1 MSGAGQEP
9 GDGFTADLLPGVARI
24 HRPDG
29 AVAGTG
35 FLVADG
41 TLVTCAHV
49 VEAAGSGPGAAILLT
64 FPHVDGAEPL
74 QGHVPAELWRAADG
88 EDVAFIRLTG
98 APAGARP
105 LPLGSADGCQGHPV
119 RSFGFPA
126 QAPPGG
132 HFGYGVGGDLL
143 PGADGRCSHL
153 QLTDANDLTTG
164 FSGGPVVDGVTGLV
178 VGMLTE
184 ITAPDAFE
192 RGQGIAYV
200 TPTQVLRDVLPE
212 IAEREVCPY
221 RGLEPFTAEHARW
234 FQGRQEAVRH
244 ILTNLAQ
251 QRRLTLLLGPSGS
264 GKSSLI
270 QAGVLRALA
279 KGELPGSDLWLPVL
293 ARPRQD
299 MLAEIERA
307 GLPGAADEGITGA
320 VNRRLAAE
328 PSYQRVLLVIDQFE
342 ELLVQTSD
350 GRLREFLAVIDEVAT
365 AADTYTKITVIL
377 IMRDDFYPQL
387 AALAPK
393 LLEAAMPGLLNVP
406 GTLSQ
411 QGLHDIIV
419 LPARDVGLRFQPGLP
434 EQIISDVLETTPGAS
449 LTREAPV
456 TVLPLLEMTLSQLWL
471 RRKDG
476 YLTHEAYRRIGGVS
490 GSVTTWCENALGEL
504 SPEQQLIARRA
515 LTSLV
520 HPADPSHNITAV
532 RTQVP
537 LDELRDL
544 AADPTNDESAAVDA
558 VIASLARHRIITTQ
572 TLHGPR
578 DPEDSPGEPVAE
590 LIHEALIR
598 DWGALREWVNQDHRF
613 QEWLSHTHERQ
624 SRWADADK
632 DPGDLLGGT
641 ALAEGLEWSRRRH
654 LPSDI
659 SEFLTAS
666 RQRQRAVIRRSR
678 RLNAVLGGLLVL
690 ALVAAGG
697 AIWQWRTV
705 NEARRAAVS
714 RQLAAQSN
722 EISGTNTDLASLL
735 AIQAYRSSHTAEAVE
750 DLRTTAALLP
760 MHRRLSGHASDVY
773 RVAFSPNGRTLAS
786 ASADKTVRLWDVGT
800 GRPGAVLKGHTDV
813 VWSVAFSPDGRTIA
827 TAGKDKTVRVWNA
840 ATGKPRH
847 VLKGH
852 TDWVNGVA
860 FSPDGRT
867 IATASNDN
875 TARLWNASTGKPG
888 PILKKHTADV
898 NAVAYSPDGHTIATG
913 STDKTAILWDADTD
927 KPRTVLKKHTADVV
941 ALAFSR
947 DGRTLATV
955 GLDYST
961 QLWNMPS
968 GKPRIALSGYTE
980 QVIGVAFSPD
990 NRTLATVGL
999 ERPVRLWDVATGT
1012 PRDALNGAT
1021 DVVFAVAFSPNGRI
1035 LATAGRDKVVR
1046 LWDTNVARSRTIL
1059 AGHTEAVRAVAYSPD
1074 GRTVATASDDK
1085 TARLWDA
1092 TTGRPRATL
1101 KGHTKA
1107 VYGVAFSP
1115 DGRTI
1120 ATAGADKTAR
1130 LWDAKTGKPRA
1141 TLKGHTDEVK
1151 AVAFSP
1157 DSHTIATAGV
1167 DYTARLWDADTG
1179 KPRATLEGHTDQ
1191 VYGVAFSP
1199 DGRTI
1204 ATAGADKT
1212 ARLWDA
1218 KTGKPRATLE
1228 GHIDE
1233 VKAVAFSPDSH
1244 TIATASD
1251 DKTAWLWDVD
1261 SGTPRVTLKGHTAE
1275 VYGVAFSKDGRLIA
1289 TASVDFTARVWDA
1302 HTGRTRAPLIGHA
1315 DWVDGVAFSPDSHTI
1330 ATADEDK
1337 TVRLWD
1343 ADAVVDPS
1351 EAIQRICRV
1360 VHRDLTPQER
1370 AAYLPDESVA
1380 PVCPTD

>member
-1 MSGAGQEP
+1 MGFPVGVQACLVHLLLRLRSHRVGLGGARQEA
-9 GDGFTADLLPGVARI
+9 GDGFATNLLPAVARI

-29 AVAGTG
+29 TVAGTG
-35 FLVADG
+35 FLVAER

-49 VEAAGSGPGAAILLT
+49 VEAAGGGPGSEIRLA
-64 FPHVDGAEPL
+64 FPHLDGQL
-74 QGHVPAELWRAADG
+74 MTGDVPADLWRAANS
-88 EDVAFIRLTG
+88 EDVAFVRL
-98 APAGARP
+98 PATPPGARP
-105 LPLGSADGCQGHPV
+105 LPLGSAEGCRGHRV

-126 QAPPGG
+126 QAPPEG
-132 HFGYGVGGDLL
+132 HYGYGTGGDIL
-143 PGADGRCSHL
+143 PGADGRCTHL

-164 FSGGPVVDGVTGLV
+164 FSGGPVLDDVTGLV
-178 VGMLTE
+178 LGMLTE

-192 RGQGIAYV
+192 RGQEIAYA
-200 TPTQVLRDVLPE
+200 TPTQVLREVLPE
-212 IAEREVCPY
+212 LTEQQVCPY

-234 FQGRQEAVRH
+234 FQGRQDAVRQV
-244 ILTNLAQ
+244 LTNLAR

-279 KGELPGSDLWLPVL
+279 EGLLPGSDRWLPVL

-299 MLAEIERA
+299 MLTEIERA
-307 GLPGAADEGITGA
+307 GLPGAGDEGITAA

-342 ELLVQTSD
+342 ELLVQRSD
-350 GRLREFLAVIDEVAT
+350 GRLREFLAVIDEVIS
-365 AADTYTKITVIL
+365 AADAYTKITVIL

-406 GTLSQ
+406 GTLSRQ
-411 QGLHDIIV
+411 DLHDIIA
-419 LPARDVGLRFQPGLP
+419 LPAHDVGLHFQPGLP
-434 EQIISDVLETTPGAS
+434 EQIIMDVLETTPGAS

-456 TVLPLLEMTLSQLWL
+456 TVLPLLEMTLSQLWE

-476 YLTHEAYRRIGGVS
+476 YLTHAAYQRIGAVS
-490 GSVTTWCENALGEL
+490 GSVTTWCESALGEL
-504 SPEQQLIARRA
+504 SREQQVIARRA

-537 LDELRDL
+537 LDELRAL
-544 AADPTNDESAAVDA
+544 AADPTDGESASVDA

-578 DPEDSPGEPVAE
+578 DPDDSPGEPVAE

-624 SRWADADK
+624 ARWAAGGK

-641 ALAEGLEWSRRRH
+641 ALGEGLEWSRRRH
-654 LPSDI
+654 LPSDV
-659 SEFLTAS
+659 SEFLNAS
-666 RQRQRAVIRRSR
+666 RQRQRAAIRRGR
-678 RLNAVLGGLLVL
+678 RLSAVLGGLLVL
-690 ALVAAGG
+690 ALLAAGG
-697 AIWQWRTV
+697 AVWQWRSV

-722 EISGTNTDLASLL
+722 EVSGTNADLASLL
-735 AIQAYRSSHTAEAVE
+735 AVQAYRSSHTAEAVE

-760 MHRRLSGHASDVY
+760 MHRRLSGHAGDVY
-773 RVAFSPNGRTLAS
+773 RVAFSPDGRTLAS
-786 ASADKTVRLWDVGT
+786 ASADKTVRLWDVAT
-800 GRPGAVLKGHTDV
+800 GKRGPVLRGPTDV
-813 VWSVAFSPDGRTIA
+813 VWSVAFSPDGRTV
-827 TAGKDKTVRVWNA
+827 AGASADRTVRLWDTR
-840 ATGKPRH
+840 TGKPGR
-847 VLKGH
+847 VLRGH
-852 TDWVNGVA
+852 TAQVNAVA

-867 IATASNDN
+867 IATASDDK
-875 TARLWNASTGKPG
+875 TARLWNAGTGKPG
-888 PILKKHTADV
+888 Q
-898 NAVAYSPDGHTIATG
+898 
-913 STDKTAILWDADTD
+913 
-927 KPRTVLKKHTADVV
+927 VLKKHTDAVI

-947 DGRTLATV
+947 NGRTLATV
-955 GLDYST
+955 GWDYVT
-961 QLWNMPS
+961 QLWDMPS
-968 GKPRIALSGYTE
+968 AKPRIALSGYVE
-980 QVIGVAFSPD
+980 QVVGVAFSPD

-1012 PRDALNGAT
+1012 PRDSLNGAT
-1021 DVVFAVAFSPNGRI
+1021 DLVFAVAYSPNGRI

-1046 LWDTNVARSRTIL
+1046 LWDTHIRRSRKIL
-1059 AGHTEAVRAVAYSPD
+1059 AGHTDAVTAVAYSPD
-1074 GRTVATASDDK
+1074 GRTIASTSADK

-1092 TTGRPRATL
+1092 ATGRSRTIL
-1101 KGHTKA
+1101 KGHTDKVA
-1107 VYGVAFSP
+1107 AVAFGP

-1130 LWDAKTGKPRA
+1130 LWDAATGRSR
-1141 TLKGHTDEVK
+1141 TILKGHTDEVA

-1157 DSHTIATAGV
+1157 DGRTVVTAGA
-1167 DYTARLWDADTG
+1167 DKTARLWDARTG
-1179 KPRATLEGHTDQ
+1179 AFRMSLDRHTDT

-1204 ATAGADKT
+1204 ATASADKT

-1218 KTGKPRATLE
+1218 KTGKPRLVLK

-1233 VKAVAFSPDSH
+1233 VNAVAFSPDGD
-1244 TIATASD
+1244 TVATASD
-1251 DKTAWLWDVD
+1251 DKTAWLWDAD
-1261 SGTPRVTLKGHTAE
+1261 KGTPRAILKGHSAE
-1275 VYGVAFSKDGRLIA
+1275 VYGVAFSPDGHLVA

-1302 HTGRTRAPLIGHA
+1302 HTGRTRTPLSGHA
-1315 DWVDGVAFSPDSHTI
+1315 ATVNSVAFSHDSHTL
-1330 ATADEDK
+1330 ATADDDK

-1343 ADAVVDPS
+1343 AVALAEPS

-1370 AAYLPDESVA
+1370 AAYLPDESVS
-1380 PVCPTD
+1380 PVCPSR